1 MTAITHHCILRILT
15 TAGQWPGCQEPA
27 AGRYPLQPLQWRALQ
42 TRPVLQCCSV
52 TRGAHTRFADICTP
66 LQLQTA
72 AAWPPPGSRM
82 SGPVL
87 SRVTIHSPAR
97 HCCPAHR
104 DKHFRCYWQLMTGCC
119 NFGLLNRVKVFCMVL
134 QMSKMTRVQ
143 FIFGFSHSILLLP
156 GFALE

>member
-1 MTAITHHCILRILT
+1 MSGGDHTSHSPCNHVHLQDEDTVTMTMVTVVDSDCYHHCILRILT

-72 AAWPPPGSRM
+72 AAWPPLVAGCLAPCY
-82 SGPVL
+82 PVL
-87 SRVTIHSPAR
+87 PFTA
-97 HCCPAHR
+97 
-104 DKHFRCYWQLMTGCC
+104 QLATAAQHIVINTSGVIG
-119 NFGLLNRVKVFCMVL
+119 NWWL
-134 QMSKMTRVQ
+134 QLWT
-143 FIFGFSHSILLLP
+143 P
-156 GFALE
+156 